1 MRCIFGH
8 VRALSRDLL
17 YSNHSLSNFSGVAF
31 LFLHSLGRIQPEP
44 SRATPLCR
52 PLLRELLHRCHVIQP
67 AEGGPTPDLRPRRE
81 LGTLRAI
88 RAGNGDAA
96 GLRDARA

>member
-31 LFLHSLGRIQPEP
+31 LFLHSLGQK
-44 SRATPLCR
+44 R
-52 PLLRELLHRCHVIQP
+52 PLDYR
-67 AEGGPTPDLRPRRE
+67 G
-81 LGTLRAI
+81 RAQFCNFGVGQ
-88 RAGNGDAA
+88 AAA
-96 GLRDARA
+96 GRQAHPGL

>member
-31 LFLHSLGRIQPEP
+31 LFLHSLGRSETF
-44 SRATPLCR
+44 AAAPLR
-52 PLLRELLHRCHVIQP
+52 RRLLRELLYRCH
-67 AEGGPTPDLRPRRE
+67 
-81 LGTLRAI
+81 AI
-88 RAGNGDAA
+88 
-96 GLRDARA
+96 

>member
-31 LFLHSLGRIQPEP
+31 LFLHSLGHVQTVSGAAQIAREQSFVIVLFRWE
-44 SRATPLCR
+44 SR
-52 PLLRELLHRCHVIQP
+52 VK
-67 AEGGPTPDLRPRRE
+67 
-81 LGTLRAI
+81 
-88 RAGNGDAA
+88 
-96 GLRDARA
+96 